1 MNFSDVWRALG
12 RAWAFGRHIPPGK
25 ILRRAALRVRRAA
38 LSRMGAPPDA
48 PPPPMAAQPP
58 LPIFPARTGALTLD
72 GDAHAFTF
80 LGRTEIMRGRVDW
93 RAPGPAGNLQLWRM
107 NLHAMEW
114 LEGVDDATLKASVA
128 DWIAANPVTA
138 PNAWSDA
145 WSAYTL
151 SIRVVV
157 WMQQIAR
164 RAMPPRDDAL
174 TSLAA
179 QIRFL
184 ERNLETDLGGN
195 HLVKNIKA
203 LLWASAFFDGPEAAR
218 WRRLGLSLLA
228 AALKEQV
235 LPDGMHFER
244 SPSYHGQV
252 FADFLECRAALGV
265 QGAPHALDEA
275 LARMAGVVADLSH
288 PDRRVAEFNDSGLSM
303 AYAPAVCLDAF
314 AAQFGAKPAQR
325 DEIALPDAGYFGL
338 RTQDTYFIA
347 DCGRIGPDDLPA
359 HAHGDVLSFEW
370 SVGGRRVVVD
380 PGVFEYYQGARRQA
394 SRSAASHNTLCFAG
408 ADQADFFGA
417 FRVGRRPNVEVR
429 NLAFSPGMLTL
440 EGSHDGFRILPGAP
454 RPVRRFEASG
464 QGLKITDRIEG
475 KPDRPATI
483 GFLLHPDV
491 AVTADGAALRLTLG
505 DRSIRVESGAPM
517 AVHEAVWWPDMGAQI
532 RTKRILVSVEPGS
545 REVITTFAIEPT
557 GPQRAQKPT

>member
-1 MNFSDVWRALG
+1 MIFSDGWRALG
-12 RAWAFGRHIPPGK
+12 RAWAFGRHIPPGR

-38 LSRMGAPPDA
+38 RGRIGASPEA
-48 PPPPMAAQPP
+48 PPPPVAAQPP
-58 LPIFPARTGALTLD
+58 RPIFPARASALTLG
-72 GDAHAFTF
+72 GDARTFTF
-80 LGRTEIMRGRVDW
+80 LGRTEIMRGGIDW

-114 LEGVDDATLKASVA
+114 LEAVDDATFSASVA

-138 PNAWSDA
+138 RNAWSDS

-151 SIRVVV
+151 SIRTVV

-164 RAMPPRDDAL
+164 RPAL
-174 TSLAA
+174 ANAEALESLAA

-203 LLWASAFFDGPEAAR
+203 LLWASAFFEGPEAAR
-218 WRRLGLSLLA
+218 WRRLGLSLLG
-228 AALKEQV
+228 AALTEQV

-252 FADFLECRAALGV
+252 FADFLECRAALGAKA
-265 QGAPHALDEA
+265 APRALDDV

-288 PDRRVAEFNDSGLSM
+288 PDGRVAEFNDSGLSM
-303 AYAPAVCLDAF
+303 AYTPGVCLDAF
-314 AAQFGAKPAQR
+314 AAQFGDKPAPR
-325 DEIALPDAGYFGL
+325 AEISLPNAGYFGL
-338 RTQDTYFIA
+338 RTQDTTFIA

-394 SRSAASHNTLCFAG
+394 SRSAASHNTLCFKD

-417 FRVGRRPNVEVR
+417 FRVGRRPNVELRSLV
-429 NLAFSPGMLTL
+429 FSPGVLTL
-440 EGSHDGFRILPGAP
+440 EGSHDGFRNLPGAP
-454 RPVRRFEASG
+454 RHVRRFEASE
-464 QGLKITDRIEG
+464 QSLKITDRIEG
-475 KPDRPATI
+475 KPNRAASI

-491 AVTADGAALRLTLG
+491 AVTADGPALRLTFG
-505 DRSIRVESGAPM
+505 DRSIRVASGAPM
-517 AVHEAVWWPDMGAQI
+517 AVHEAVWWPDMGAQFP
-532 RTKRILVSVEPGS
+532 TKRILMSVEPGV
-545 REVITTFAIEPT
+545 REVITTLAIEPT
-557 GPQRAQKPT
+557 GPQRTQKPT

>member
-1 MNFSDVWRALG
+1 MNFSDGWRALG
-12 RAWAFGRHIPPGK
+12 RAWAFGRHIPPSK
-25 ILRRAALRVRRAA
+25 IFRRAALRVRRAA
-38 LSRMGAPPDA
+38 RARLGAPPDG
-48 PPPPMAAQPP
+48 PPPPLAAGPP
-58 LPIFPARTGALTLD
+58 QPIFPARAGGLTIE
-72 GDAHAFTF
+72 GDARTFTF
-80 LGRTEIMRGRVDW
+80 LGRAQIMRDRMDW

-114 LEGVDDATLKASVA
+114 LESVDDATFSTSVA

-151 SIRVVV
+151 SIRALV
-157 WMQQIAR
+157 WMQQISR
-164 RAMPPRDDAL
+164 RPAL
-174 TSLAA
+174 AQREILASLAA

-218 WRRLGLSLLA
+218 WRRLGLSLLS

-252 FADFLECRAALGV
+252 FADFLECRAALG
-265 QGAPHALDEA
+265 AKTTPRALDEA
-275 LARMAGVVADLSH
+275 LARMAGVVADLRH
-288 PDRRVAEFNDSGLSM
+288 PDGRIAQFNDAGLSM
-303 AYAPAVCLDAF
+303 AYPPGVCLDAF
-314 AAQFGAKPAQR
+314 AAQFGDKPAPR
-325 DEIALPDAGYFGL
+325 DHIRLPDAGYFGL
-338 RTQDTYFIA
+338 RTQDTTFIA

-359 HAHGDVLSFEW
+359 HSHGDVLSFEW
-370 SVGGRRVVVD
+370 SVDGRRVVVD
-380 PGVFEYYQGARRQA
+380 PGVFEYAPGARRRA
-394 SRSAASHNTLCFAG
+394 SRAAASHNTLCFAD

-417 FRVGRRPNVEVR
+417 FRVGRRPNVELR
-429 NLAFSPGMLTL
+429 RLAFSTGALTL
-440 EGSHDGFRILPGAP
+440 EGSHDGFRTLPGAP
-454 RPVRRFEASG
+454 RPVRLFEASA

-475 KPDRPATI
+475 KPDRLATI

-491 AVTADGAALRLTLG
+491 TVTADGAALRLAIAART
-505 DRSIRVESGAPM
+505 IRYESGAPM
-517 AVHEAVWWPDMGAQI
+517 AVVDAIWWPDMGAEI
-532 RTKRILVSVEPGS
+532 ATKRILVSVEPGV
-545 REVITTFAIEPT
+545 REVITIFTIEPI